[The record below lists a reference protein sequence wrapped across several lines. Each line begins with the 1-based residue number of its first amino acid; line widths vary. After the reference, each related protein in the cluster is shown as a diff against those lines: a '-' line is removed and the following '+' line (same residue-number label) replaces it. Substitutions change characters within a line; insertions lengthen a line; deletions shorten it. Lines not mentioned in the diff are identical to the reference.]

1 MKTFADVA
9 WRLVLIIVVA
19 SSLRS
24 ETRVVNRSPEEA
36 MLGPM
41 ADMIN
46 QSDEPQE
53 TEYDRLIRIAVDR
66 MENGNP
72 RSGFKML
79 NEALALEPNNIRA
92 YLAYGRA
99 HIKLGEFEAAARALD
114 KALELDPRDDRV
126 LYYKGI
132 LEFSYGDMDTGVKY
146 ITEAIK
152 YDVNNYWLYYSTLGD
167 ALYRMGKY
175 EEAIPSYEGGIGFLK
190 QNLERLSDQI
200 RIEGNQMELTDVREE
215 IEYSARYNPATG
227 RMEIVEIPVT
237 RLISEMS
244 GASAE
249 LVAERSDLSSSLRR
263 SLYRMGICQLEL
275 GKVAVGK
282 ELIRE
287 SFLEKENDLY
297 RGLYSVANRDYNNAV
312 DLLAVSSRK
321 NRAPIECVFGYLIG
335 QLSEGNKAGA
345 SKALKRLKKRI
356 KKENAV
362 WAWDALAYM
371 EELVPEI
378 ELAKREKASSL
389 NDEDAA
395 RSAFYKAQLHFVQ
408 GYPELAEPFLVQA
421 TQISKDSSFEV
432 KAARMQRLLLGES

>member
-1 MKTFADVA
+1 MKTLAGVA
-9 WRLVLIIVVA
+9 WCVVLSLVVA

-79 NEALALEPNNIRA
+79 NEALALEPNNVRA
-92 YLAYGRA
+92 YLVYGRA

-114 KALELDPRDDRV
+114 KAMELDPRDDRV

-132 LEFSYGDMDTGVKY
+132 LEFSSGDMETGIKY
-146 ITEAIK
+146 FTEAIK
-152 YDVNNYWLYYSTLGD
+152 YDANNYWLYYSTLGD

-175 EEAIPSYEGGIGFLK
+175 KEAIPSYEGGVGYLK
-190 QNLERLSDQI
+190 QHLDRVSNRIRL
-200 RIEGNQMELTDVREE
+200 EGNQMELTDVREE
-215 IEYSARYNPATG
+215 VEYVARFNPATG

-237 RLISEMS
+237 RLITGMA

-249 LVAERSDLSSSLRR
+249 LHAERSDLSGSLRR
-263 SLYRMGICQLEL
+263 NLYRMGICQLEV
-275 GKVAVGK
+275 GKVAEGK

-335 QLSEGNKAGA
+335 QLSAGNKAEA

-378 ELAKREKASSL
+378 ELAKREKASAL
-389 NDEDAA
+389 DDEDVA
-395 RSAFYKAQLHFVQ
+395 RSAFYKAQLHFAQ
-408 GYPELAEPFLVQA
+408 GYPELAKPFLVQA

-432 KAARMQRLLLGES
+432 KAARMQKLLLGES